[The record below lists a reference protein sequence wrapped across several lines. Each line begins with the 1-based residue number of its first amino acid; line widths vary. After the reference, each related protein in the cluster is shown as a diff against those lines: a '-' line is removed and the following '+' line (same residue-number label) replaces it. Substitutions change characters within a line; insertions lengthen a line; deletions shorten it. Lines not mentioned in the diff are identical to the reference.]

1 MTKILTWEQRRIV
14 AHDTGHALVKAVPGS
29 GKTTT
34 LVKRVERLVKAGAD
48 PRSILILMYN
58 KSAQVS
64 FTEKLKTA
72 LKSGVTPEIRTFHS
86 LALKIVG
93 YGERRQLIKKKNLI
107 RPDHY
112 RYEQLVK
119 QAYRYG
125 FAHEIN
131 YIDPTEIE
139 NLELFIARC
148 RAAAVTPVDAANDPM
163 FNNIKREFI
172 RAYGRY
178 CELLEENSLRTFDD
192 CLIEA
197 VAVLRNDSSLGA
209 HFKHI
214 IVDEY
219 QDVNLIQHKMTRL
232 LSKPD
237 TSVMAVGDVNQ
248 CIYEWR
254 GARPDFIGGLFEK
267 HYPNTK
273 VFQLSCT
280 FRFGHELSLMAN
292 SVIRRNSTKLT
303 KLCVSHPSTPRTKVS
318 LHFGNCLSKVLSN
331 LSVSSG
337 TQAILSRTKANLA
350 EAEIALRLC
359 GLPYRYLNGSNA
371 LHTRTEIG
379 MLVVGI
385 LLSVYGDLRLLEN
398 HPNQQAII
406 YGFLKVAG
414 FSWQKGQFKAALSG
428 LMAPHA
434 DLWGVL
440 GQLFEGN
447 QYQKDRLGRLA
458 TISHK
463 GGEETPAIDL
473 LLRLRMVGFI
483 DSVGSGSVTRTG
495 ANDKQ
500 RGVARIEELLKSS
513 KINSRTFLNLILSPG
528 EDATDCTPFILS
540 TLHGSK
546 GLEWDNVILIG
557 LNEQEFPGGK
567 PDDVRGIRTSMPTL
581 PTEEVAEI
589 EEERRLFYVGITRT
603 KQQLHLVV
611 PLDEGLARW
620 LNNRWDSTPKKSTK
634 ATRFVYEAGW
644 SACTV
649 TSDAIYNNTAEKQ
662 KHDLSKFHQWY
673 LRDIQRLKI

>member
-1 MTKILTWEQRRIV
+1 MTKRLTWEQKSIV
-14 AHDTGHALVKAVPGS
+14 GHDTGHALVKAVPGS

-34 LVKRVERLVKAGAD
+34 LVKRIERLVKMGTD

-58 KSAQVS
+58 KSAQMS
-64 FTEKLKTA
+64 FTDKLKTA
-72 LKSGVTPEIRTFHS
+72 LKSGVMPEIRTFHS

-93 YGERRQLIKKKNLI
+93 YGESRQLIKKKDLI
-107 RPDHY
+107 TPDDY

-119 QAYRYG
+119 QAYRHG
-125 FAHEIN
+125 FDCEAN
-131 YIDPTEIE
+131 YIDPNEIE
-139 NLELFIARC
+139 DFELFIARC
-148 RAAAVTPVDAANDPM
+148 RAAAVTPVDAANDPT
-163 FNNIKREFI
+163 FSIIKREFI

-178 CELLEENSLRTFDD
+178 CELLEENGLRTFDD
-192 CLIEA
+192 CLVEA
-197 VAVLRNDSSLGA
+197 VALLRKDSSLGA

-219 QDVNLIQHKMTRL
+219 QDVNLIQHEMTRL

-254 GARPDFIGGLFEK
+254 GARPDFIGGLFEQ
-267 HYPNTK
+267 HYQNTT

-303 KLCVSHPSTPRTKVS
+303 RLCVSHPSTPKTEVR
-318 LHFGNCLSKVLSN
+318 LHFDNCLSKVLSN

-359 GLPYRYLNGSNA
+359 GLPYRYLNGSSA

-379 MLVVGI
+379 ILVVGV

-398 HPNQQAII
+398 HPNKKAIV
-406 YGFLKVAG
+406 YGFLKEAG
-414 FSWQKGQFKAALSG
+414 FNWQTGQLKAALSG

-434 DLWGVL
+434 DLWAVL
-440 GQLFEGN
+440 GQLFDGA

-458 TISHK
+458 TICQK
-463 GGEETPAIDL
+463 DGEETPAIDV
-473 LLRLRMVGFI
+473 LRRLGMEGFI
-483 DSVGSGSVTRTG
+483 DSVGSDGVTRTSS
-495 ANDKQ
+495 NDRQ
-500 RGVARIEELLKSS
+500 RGVVRIVELLDSS
-513 KINSRTFLNLILSPG
+513 KINSRTFLKLILNP
-528 EDATDCTPFILS
+528 EEAATDCEPFILS

-546 GLEWDNVILIG
+546 GLEWDKVILIG
-557 LNEQEFPGGK
+557 LSEQEFPGGK
-567 PDDVRGIRTSMPTL
+567 TDDLYSVRTSMSPPSTN
-581 PTEEVAEI
+581 EDI

-603 KQQLHLVV
+603 KQQLNLVT
-611 PLDEGLARW
+611 PLDEGLTLW
-620 LNNRWDSTPKKSTK
+620 LRNHWDSTPKKSPI
-634 ATRFVYEAGW
+634 ATRFVYEAGL
-644 SACTV
+644 SACAV
-649 TSDAIYNNTAEKQ
+649 TSDAIYNNTFKKLES
-662 KHDLSKFHQWY
+662 DLSKFHQWY
-673 LRDIQRLKI
+673 LRDLQRLKV

>member
-1 MTKILTWEQRRIV
+1 MTKRLTWEQKSIV

-34 LVKRVERLVKAGAD
+34 LVKRIERLVKMGTD

-58 KSAQVS
+58 KSAQMS
-64 FTEKLKTA
+64 FTDKLKTA
-72 LKSGVTPEIRTFHS
+72 LKSGVMPEIRTFHS

-93 YGERRQLIKKKNLI
+93 YGESRQLIKKKDLI
-107 RPDHY
+107 TPDDY

-119 QAYRYG
+119 QAYRHG
-125 FAHEIN
+125 FDCEAN
-131 YIDPTEIE
+131 YIDPNEIE
-139 NLELFIARC
+139 DFELFIARC
-148 RAAAVTPVDAANDPM
+148 RAAAVTPVDAANDPT
-163 FNNIKREFI
+163 FSIIKREFI

-178 CELLEENSLRTFDD
+178 CELLEENGLRTFDD
-192 CLIEA
+192 CLVEA
-197 VAVLRNDSSLGA
+197 VALLRKDSSLGA

-219 QDVNLIQHKMTRL
+219 QDVNLIQHEMTRL

-254 GARPDFIGGLFEK
+254 GARPDFIGGLFEQ
-267 HYPNTK
+267 HYQNTT

-303 KLCVSHPSTPRTKVS
+303 RLCVSHPSTPKTEVR
-318 LHFGNCLSKVLSN
+318 LHFDNCLSKVLSN

-359 GLPYRYLNGSNA
+359 GLPYRYLNGSSA

-379 MLVVGI
+379 ILVVGV

-398 HPNQQAII
+398 HPNKKAIV
-406 YGFLKVAG
+406 YGFLKEAG
-414 FSWQKGQFKAALSG
+414 FNWQTGQLKTALSG

-434 DLWGVL
+434 DLWAVL
-440 GQLFEGN
+440 GQLFDGA

-458 TISHK
+458 TICQK
-463 GGEETPAIDL
+463 DGEETPAIDV
-473 LLRLRMVGFI
+473 LRRLGMEGFI
-483 DSVGSGSVTRTG
+483 DSVGSDGVTRTSS
-495 ANDKQ
+495 NDRQ
-500 RGVARIEELLKSS
+500 RGVVRIVELLDSS
-513 KINSRTFLNLILSPG
+513 KIDSRTFLKLILNP
-528 EDATDCTPFILS
+528 EEAATDCEPFILS

-546 GLEWDNVILIG
+546 GLEWDKVILIG
-557 LNEQEFPGGK
+557 LSEQEFPGGK
-567 PDDVRGIRTSMPTL
+567 TDDLYSVRTSMSPPSTN
-581 PTEEVAEI
+581 EDI

-603 KQQLHLVV
+603 KQQLNLVT
-611 PLDEGLARW
+611 PLDEGLTLW
-620 LNNRWDSTPKKSTK
+620 LRNHWDSTPKKSPI
-634 ATRFVYEAGW
+634 ATRFVYEAGL
-644 SACTV
+644 SACAV
-649 TSDAIYNNTAEKQ
+649 TSDAIYNNTLKKLES
-662 KHDLSKFHQWY
+662 DLSKFHQWY
-673 LRDIQRLKI
+673 LRDLQRLKV